1 MRAPRIGRMGLARIA
16 VGQDARQELSFE
28 ESVLRRPGRLVG
40 RRLLDSLS
48 FDTLGPTLRRFLA
61 RRLRAFV
68 GRWAQLQRWARRC
81 VRPRAKKTRR
91 VKQAV
96 LSLRPWPMLPAA
108 PLLAP
113 GALPPAACAAL
124 AVETRPQ
131 PAPWRGSRAALVG
144 TLGAAVRAAVLC
156 RVQRLRKT
164 KPGTDWQ
171 QDPWREVPWAEL
183 PALSPKRAWRLQEL
197 QHDMQ
202 EAYGELIEPW
212 EVRKAE
218 LEEAQLAP
226 GHRFVDVG
234 SGLGKLAVAA
244 AALFE
249 AESCGMEISPYRHQR
264 ALEGLQRL
272 QKTKALSIGEAARVM
287 LLCGSCGDVVPQ
299 ELLEATHLILTMRR
313 STTAVRQLYQALEAY
328 GPLPSG

>member
-1 MRAPRIGRMGLARIA
+1 
-16 VGQDARQELSFE
+16 
-28 ESVLRRPGRLVG
+28 
-40 RRLLDSLS
+40 
-48 FDTLGPTLRRFLA
+48 
-61 RRLRAFV
+61 
-68 GRWAQLQRWARRC
+68 
-81 VRPRAKKTRR
+81 
-91 VKQAV
+91 
-96 LSLRPWPMLPAA
+96 MLPAA

-131 PAPWRGSRAALVG
+131 PAPGRGSRAALVG

-218 LEEAQLAP
+218 LEEIFRPNRCASTYGELDLGGVARLLEEAQLAP

-272 QKTKALSIGEAARVM
+272 QKTKALSTGEAARVM

-328 GPLPSG
+328 GPLPSGQPRVLWSVTRNLKMRRGMKFTRRFMIDGFELPESPGPKETRAGKVTQKMVVNQYLLAF